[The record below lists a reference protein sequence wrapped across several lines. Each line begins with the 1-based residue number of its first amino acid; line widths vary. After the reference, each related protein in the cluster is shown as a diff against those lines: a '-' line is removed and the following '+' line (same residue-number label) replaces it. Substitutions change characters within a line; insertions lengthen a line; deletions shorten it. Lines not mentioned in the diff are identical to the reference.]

1 MKFDD
6 SDTKVIAVKSKLNE
20 LFDIGRGD
28 IQAQMK
34 SGLNKHRETDYNLYF
49 KQQKCPQIQVMGTV
63 DLVTH
68 GIEKRR
74 DERKTAEAER
84 QKNEVFLLQSFA
96 GTAAFYICKW

>member
-1 MKFDD
+1 M
-6 SDTKVIAVKSKLNE
+6 KSKLNE

-49 KQQKCPQIQVMGTV
+49 KQQKYPQIQVMGTV

-96 GTAAFYICKW
+96 GTAAFYICKWWTFIQVNRM